1 MGFCS
6 TCSLSPEPPV
16 IFSTAAHL
24 RTYISRCFP
33 VVLTVFHSH
42 SGLALVRWSFEYRTA
57 CCVRAMSDKPQSPFD
72 RFQAIFRP
80 QADPRTAQDRAPRP
94 PPNSHDTPD
103 LDDGH
108 AGDAAPALAL
118 AVAPGSP
125 PLAAGVSQSSTNLR
139 AARDP
144 PAAQPASPSL
154 LAPDS
159 ASASASAPAPPD
171 SSSLSDRAF
180 GLSSYE
186 PYVPLRPTVRRGARS
201 VSCFFIFIRSVL

>member
-1 MGFCS
+1 
-6 TCSLSPEPPV
+6 
-16 IFSTAAHL
+16 
-24 RTYISRCFP
+24 
-33 VVLTVFHSH
+33 
-42 SGLALVRWSFEYRTA
+42 
-57 CCVRAMSDKPQSPFD
+57 MSDKPQSPFD

-80 QADPRTAQDRAPRP
+80 SADPRTAQDRAPRP

-144 PAAQPASPSL
+144 LAAHELKADIATP
-154 LAPDS
+154 
-159 ASASASAPAPPD
+159 
-171 SSSLSDRAF
+171 
-180 GLSSYE
+180 E
-186 PYVPLRPTVRRGARS
+186 ET
-201 VSCFFIFIRSVL
+201 

>member
-1 MGFCS
+1 
-6 TCSLSPEPPV
+6 
-16 IFSTAAHL
+16 
-24 RTYISRCFP
+24 
-33 VVLTVFHSH
+33 
-42 SGLALVRWSFEYRTA
+42 
-57 CCVRAMSDKPQSPFD
+57 MSDKPQSPFD
-72 RFQAIFRP
+72 RFQSMFRP

-103 LDDGH
+103 PDDGH
-108 AGDAAPALAL
+108 AGDAAPALASS
-118 AVAPGSP
+118 VAPGSS

-144 PAAQPASPSL
+144 PAAQPASQSL

-159 ASASASAPAPPD
+159 ASASASASAPPD

-186 PYVPLRPTVRRGARS
+186 PYVPLRPTVRPREDPVVNILLKAYDQVNRGVPLDWRRS
-201 VSCFFIFIRSVL
+201 CSAVLSFLALRRPLYH